1 MNLIEKRLL
10 EGIAEIL
17 ETEGSAMTTDHVLD
31 ESSGWDSMA
40 VVMVV
45 ALIDDVTGK
54 AVDGPSVAA
63 CKTVGDILKVAE

>member
-1 MNLIEKRLL
+1 MDNITKRLL
-10 EGIAEIL
+10 DGIAEIL
-17 ETEGSAMTTDHVLD
+17 ETEGLTPEHALD
-31 ESSGWDSMA
+31 EASGWDSMA

-54 AVDGPSVAA
+54 SVDGPSVAA

>member
-17 ETEGSAMTTDHVLD
+17 ELQGVTADHVLD

>member
-17 ETEGSAMTTDHVLD
+17 ELQGVIADHVLD